1 VGGSYDR
8 DSGLGGGEGGGAIQE
23 IDTRTRPERALAAAM
38 RLISVKA
45 DAMSAAGPASPMALP
60 APGIQNSSVAV
71 VGGLYKLSSVL
82 YHGSKG
88 NFSFNP

>member
-1 VGGSYDR
+1 MPSVREQFKTFHDFASADLASIYGNR
-8 DSGLGGGEGGGAIQE
+8 
-23 IDTRTRPERALAAAM
+23 LAAAM